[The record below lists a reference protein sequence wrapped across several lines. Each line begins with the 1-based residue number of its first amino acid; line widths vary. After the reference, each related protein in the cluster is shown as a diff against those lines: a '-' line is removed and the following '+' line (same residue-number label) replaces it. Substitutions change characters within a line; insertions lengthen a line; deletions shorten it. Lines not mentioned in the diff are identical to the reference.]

1 MQSAE
6 RLMLET
12 LFEAGEAWGRQNP
25 YYNENDDEQKQAHDE
40 PRIVAVDEYLKLRA
54 TAMR

>member
-25 YYNENDDEQKQAHDE
+25 YCDESDNEQKAARDE
-40 PRIVAVDEYLKLRA
+40 AMKVAVDEYLSLRA
-54 TAMR
+54 TAIQ